1 MGQQTRNVDIVFCI
15 DGTGS
20 MFPIMDNVKAKAKQ
34 FNDDL
39 RNAIVELGSD
49 VGSVRVKL
57 IIFRDYGVDEVPM
70 DISNWYELPDDDDLF
85 SERLNGI
92 SPSGGGDI
100 PENGLEALYYALKS
114 DFVNG
119 PSDRQVI
126 VMITDAEALDM
137 GVRATSPKYPTDM
150 GNLADLSAIWMG
162 MVQDPNLKLA
172 QHNKRLLMFA
182 PAGTKYE
189 DLASVLEGSMFR
201 PVDPGRGLADVEFGD
216 IVKIIAASV
225 GTK

>member
-1 MGQQTRNVDIVFCI
+1 MGQNTRNVDIVFCI

-20 MFPIMDNVKAKAKQ
+20 MFPIMDNVKARAKE
-34 FNDDL
+34 FNNDL
-39 RNAIVELGSD
+39 RNAIEELGSD
-49 VGSVRVKL
+49 VGAVRVKL
-57 IIFRDYGVDEVPM
+57 IVFRDYAVDEVPM
-70 DISNWYELPDDDDLF
+70 DISNWYELPVDDDLF
-85 SERLNGI
+85 SDRLNGI
-92 SPSGGGDI
+92 VPSGGGDI
-100 PENGLEALYYALKS
+100 PENGLESLYFAMKS

-126 VMITDAEALDM
+126 VMITDAEALEM
-137 GVRATSPKYPTDM
+137 GVRATSPKYPADM
-150 GNLADLSAIWMG
+150 GNLADLAAMWMG
-162 MVQDPNLKLA
+162 MVQDPNFKLA

-189 DLASVLEGSMFR
+189 ELTAVLEGSMFR
-201 PVDPGRGLADVEFGD
+201 PVDPGRGLADIDFSD